1 MECGPTRRRMARLIG
16 TVAGIIG
23 VCSVCQ
29 KPAPVGTANEIV
41 VVASS
46 EVWAALEDEIVTAL
60 EPRTFTVRDE
70 RILHVAYVAPADV
83 ASTELRRMRRIL
95 LIGSPG
101 EPLIEE
107 ALAGRE
113 ADGLTPPT
121 VLLLPDVWV
130 KNQRVIVALLPEA
143 ADPRVLESLL
153 PRIADAYLRQFEE
166 HIRRGMAVIPRNEQF
181 AERLRQR
188 IGVSLAI
195 PLTYRS
201 EQPVPGVFVFQQ
213 EEQGL
218 TPVVRTIAIDSRA
231 RDAVDWTTEAAESWR
246 TELAE
251 RSNQPPHVTETLPQR
266 SLQGRLAGQPT
277 IQIRGVWSSRPG
289 EWPSAGPFVARMV
302 ECADRV
308 FLIDAWLYAPVDE
321 KYEYMY
327 QLDRILDT
335 FRCPADP
342 QAPRS

>member
-1 MECGPTRRRMARLIG
+1 MKRGPVRRPVVHLIT
-16 TVAGIIG
+16 TVAGMVG
-23 VCSVCQ
+23 VFSACQ
-29 KPAPVGTANEIV
+29 KPAPVGTANEIA

-46 EVWAALEDEIVTAL
+46 EVWDVLEHEIVAAL

-70 RILHVAYVAPADV
+70 RILHVAYAEPADV

-95 LIGSPG
+95 LIGSLR

-107 ALAGRE
+107 ALAGRKV
-113 ADGLTPPT
+113 DGLTPPT
-121 VLLLPDVWV
+121 VLLLPDVWA

-143 ADPRVLESLL
+143 AEPRVLESLL
-153 PRIADAYLRQFEE
+153 PRIADTYLRQFEH
-166 HIRRGMAVIPRNEQF
+166 HIRRGMAVIPRNERFVEQ
-181 AERLRQR
+181 LRQVV
-188 IGVSLAI
+188 GVTLAI

-201 EQPVPGVFVFQQ
+201 ERPVPGVFVFRQ
-213 EEQGL
+213 EEQGF
-218 TPVVRTIAIDSRA
+218 TPVVRTIALDSRA
-231 RDAVDWTTEAAESWR
+231 RGAVDWTTDAAESWR
-246 TELAE
+246 AELAE
-251 RSNQPPHVTETLPQR
+251 RSNQPPHVTETLPR
-266 SLQGRLAGQPT
+266 RALQGQLAGQPT
-277 IQIRGVWSSRPG
+277 IQIRGVWSNPPG

-308 FLIDAWLYAPVDE
+308 FLIDAWVYAPVDA
-321 KYEYMY
+321 KYEYVY